1 MRSTGYAS
9 PYKFIFYGRFKLFF
23 FLLLIVTPNKH
34 FFRLNEA
41 NPRCDFFGS
50 RVMVPA
56 GFVMV
61 FWTDV
66 SKFYVRALYPFEFRL
81 VKSGKVSLVKY
92 EADLKL
98 CVSKI
103 KKK

>member
-1 MRSTGYAS
+1 
-9 PYKFIFYGRFKLFF
+9 
-23 FLLLIVTPNKH
+23 
-34 FFRLNEA
+34 
-41 NPRCDFFGS
+41 
-50 RVMVPA
+50 
-56 GFVMV
+56 MV

-92 EADLKL
+92 EAELKL

-103 KKK
+103 KKNSVFRWEECQVFCGLVFEREVSLEYPISGFNLGHFAIPNP